1 MAPPIFS
8 PRSERATIF
17 ACAAALHLG
26 LLALLVSAGSL
37 SPAPAK
43 PSAAMTMIAMTPDRA
58 TGRPPP
64 PALPSRIAE
73 PQRVLRDLMFSD
85 QPDASASGAAG
96 DCAAL
101 PLITQA
107 LVADPGALAAMLA
120 APPEVRSIADAVVL
134 WNGGWAPAASTPD
147 APLAPARAAIELG
160 LRALPDACLD
170 EKIAGPRLIP
180 IADGDRTMF
189 IAIGSGNWSWRQLVE
204 DPALTPPLALLPADR
219 AAAPWWPWL

>member
-1 MAPPIFS
+1 
-8 PRSERATIF
+8 
-17 ACAAALHLG
+17 
-26 LLALLVSAGSL
+26 
-37 SPAPAK
+37 
-43 PSAAMTMIAMTPDRA
+43 MIAMTPDRA

-134 WNGGWAPAASTPD
+134 WNGGWAPAASTPN